1 MKVAVIGAGVMG
13 PGIAQTFLMG
23 GHDAT
28 IVDISEEAL
37 VKGLKEVEK
46 CLRLMEDNELIA
58 GADDMFARLSYTGS
72 MEEGVAD
79 ADLVIEAV
87 PEKLEVKMMIY
98 QQLDPICKPD
108 AVITSNTSSFP
119 VSIVFDD
126 FRPGNFFVSH
136 FFNPP
141 AINPLVEIVHN
152 DKTDP
157 EKVQWLRAILE
168 DCGKKPIVVNDYA
181 LGFIIN
187 RMQMAMLREGLNLIE
202 KGIISID
209 DMDTATKV
217 GFGFKT
223 AWQGM
228 FETMDFIGLDT
239 VDFSQSILLPDLYVG
254 TEPSPIVKSLVEEGK
269 LGLKSGEGFFK
280 YGDEGEATQDRR
292 FMMLVEQLKL
302 YKQFGIV

>member
-28 IVDISEEAL
+28 LVDISEEAL
-37 VKGLKEVEK
+37 AKGIKEVDK
-46 CLRLMEDNELIA
+46 CLKLMEDNEIIQGA
-58 GADDMFARLSYTGS
+58 GEMFSHLSSTGS
-72 MEEGVAD
+72 LEEGAAD

-87 PEKLEVKMMIY
+87 PERLELKMAVY

-119 VSIVFDD
+119 VSLVFDE

-157 EKVQWLRAILE
+157 QKVLWLRQILE
-168 DCGKKPIVVNDYA
+168 DCGKKPVVVSDYV
-181 LGFIIN
+181 LGFVIN
-187 RMQMAMLREGLNLIE
+187 RMQIAMLREGLHLAE
-202 KGIISID
+202 QGIVSLE

-239 VDFSQSILLPDLYVG
+239 VDFSQAILLPDLYAS
-254 TEPSPIVKSLVEEGK
+254 TEPSPLVKSKVEEGK
-269 LGLKSGEGFFK
+269 LGLKTGEGFFK
-280 YGDEGEATQDRR
+280 YGDESEATQDRR

-302 YKQFGIV
+302 YKKFGI

>member
-1 MKVAVIGAGVMG
+1 MRVAVIGAGVMG

-37 VKGLKEVEK
+37 VKGIKEVEK
-46 CLRLMEDNELIA
+46 CLKLMEEMEIIT
-58 GADDMFARLSYTGS
+58 GADDMFTRLSCTAS
-72 MEEGVAD
+72 LEEGVAD

-87 PEKLEVKMMIY
+87 PEKLELKMQIY
-98 QQLDPICKPD
+98 QELDPLCKPD

-119 VSIVFDD
+119 ISVIFDD

-152 DKTDP
+152 DKTDLS
-157 EKVQWLRAILE
+157 KVQWLRQILE
-168 DCGKKPIVVNDYA
+168 DCGKKPVVVSNYVM
-181 LGFIIN
+181 GFLIN
-187 RMQMAMLREGLNLIE
+187 RMQIAMLREGLHLIE
-202 KGIISID
+202 QGIVSIE
-209 DMDTATKV
+209 DMDMATKV

-239 VDFSQSILLPDLYVG
+239 VDFSQTLLLPDLYAG
-254 TEPSPIVKSLVEEGK
+254 LEPSPLVKSKVEEGK
-269 LGLKSGEGFFK
+269 LGLKTGEGFFK
-280 YGDEGEATQDRR
+280 YGDESEATQDRR

-302 YKQFGIV
+302 YKQFGI

>member
-1 MKVAVIGAGVMG
+1 MRVAVIGAGVMG

-37 VKGLKEVEK
+37 VKGIKEVEK
-46 CLRLMEDNELIA
+46 CLKLMEDMEIIK
-58 GADDMFARLSYTGS
+58 GADDMFSRLSCTAS
-72 MEEGVAD
+72 LEEGAAD

-87 PEKLEVKMMIY
+87 PEKLEVKMAIY

-119 VSIVFDD
+119 VSVVFDE

-141 AINPLVEIVHN
+141 AINPLVEIVHD

-157 EKVQWLRAILE
+157 EKVQWLREILV
-168 DCGKKPIVVNDYA
+168 DCGKKPVVVSQYA
-181 LGFIIN
+181 LGFLIN
-187 RMQMAMLREGLNLIE
+187 RMQMAMLREGLHLIE
-202 KGIISID
+202 QGIVSME

-239 VDFSQSILLPDLYVG
+239 VDFSQSILLPDLFVG
-254 TEPSPIVKSLVEEGK
+254 TEPSPIVKSKVEEGK
-269 LGLKSGEGFFK
+269 LGLKTGEGFFK
-280 YGDEGEATQDRR
+280 YGDESEATQDRR

-302 YKQFGIV
+302 YKKFGI